1 MAVWNADFKRVFPL
15 LEAAD
20 LGALEREYLTVLQFT
35 VTLKAS
41 VYDPLTLIDHL
52 PNEAIATPSTT
63 TSSGRC
69 RPRFDPSFA
78 AFLAL
83 IIYFT

>member
-41 VYDPLTLIDHL
+41 VYVV
-52 PNEAIATPSTT
+52 
-63 TSSGRC
+63 
-69 RPRFDPSFA
+69 
-78 AFLAL
+78 
-83 IIYFT
+83 